1 MELAKK
7 LLSSV
12 FPSRCLLCQKTV
24 KPQTHSVHIEICS
37 ECFQRLPHN
46 KVNCSHCALPLP
58 DDLTNNILCGRCIK
72 KPPAFDYAYSP
83 LRYEDDVIRLMHQLK
98 FGEKITYSR
107 TFGEMLLQ
115 LLSQKLSQGDN
126 QQGQNKPDCLLP
138 VPLHRSRLRQRGF
151 NQSIELARVISK
163 KLNIPIEYDAVNRT
177 RSTASQMGL
186 DAVARKKNINGAFSV
201 KWKLSDKLKDKH
213 ILIIDDVMTT
223 GSTVNELA
231 KTLKRSGVARVGV
244 LSFARAPVKH

>member
-7 LLSSV
+7 LLSSL
-12 FPSRCLLCQKTV
+12 FPSRCLLCHKTV
-24 KPQTHSVHIEICS
+24 VRQTHSVPVEICS

-46 KVNCSHCALPLP
+46 KVSCIRCALPLP
-58 DDLTNNILCGRCIK
+58 DDLTNNLLCGRCIK

-98 FGEKITYSR
+98 FSEKITFSR

-115 LLSQKLSQGDN
+115 LLRQKLSQGDV
-126 QQGQNKPDCLLP
+126 QQGLNKPDCLLP

-151 NQSIELARVISK
+151 NQSIELARVVSE
-163 KLNIPIEYDAVNRT
+163 KLNLPIEYDAVRRN
-177 RSTASQMGL
+177 RSTTSQMGL
-186 DAVARKKNINGAFSV
+186 DAKARRINIKGAFSV
-201 KWKLSDKLKDKH
+201 THQLNAKH
-213 ILIIDDVMTT
+213 VLIIDDVMTT

-231 KTLKRSGVARVGV
+231 KILKQNGVKHVGV
-244 LSFARAPVKH
+244 LSFARAPVKN